1 LVKSKIIVIA
11 GTRPEAIKLAPV
23 IWELDRR
30 GLNYIFIWSGQ
41 HYDYEMSK
49 IFFEEL
55 GLPQPYY
62 DLDVGSGSH
71 AEQTA
76 KIMVGLEKIVDNGN
90 IIVAEGDTNTVLA
103 SALVCAK
110 TGNVFAHVE
119 AGLRSYDKSMPEEIN
134 RIIAGSIAGIHFAPT
149 IRSALN
155 LLYEGIFP
163 NKIFITGNTIVDVIL
178 KCKNTALSRS
188 QKLLDDMRLSE
199 KEYVLLTLHR
209 AENVD
214 NPKRLGRIL
223 RGLSNISK
231 KISIIFP
238 IHPRTRNRIKKYGF
252 RKMLENMIVIKP
264 IGYFEF
270 LGLLAKSLFVI
281 TDSGGVQEEALTLK
295 IPCITVRYNTERPET
310 IDAGINFLVGADE
323 RRIIETANYVFRNNS
338 FIRERVKNILNPLG
352 DGKAG
357 FRIVKILKNFFIE
370 DSFQFNTDF
379 RDLGQPSYI
388 LISAKNY
395 DGLTVLDFHN
405 KFKGTMITLIYDEG
419 LPKIPYPD
427 TMIKEN
433 YLLRIFG
440 SRKLLKKYF
449 IKSEQY

>member
-1 LVKSKIIVIA
+1 
-11 GTRPEAIKLAPV
+11 
-23 IWELDRR
+23 
-30 GLNYIFIWSGQ
+30 
-41 HYDYEMSK
+41 M
-49 IFFEEL
+49 
-55 GLPQPYY
+55 
-62 DLDVGSGSH
+62 
-71 AEQTA
+71 
-76 KIMVGLEKIVDNGN
+76 
-90 IIVAEGDTNTVLA
+90 
-103 SALVCAK
+103 
-110 TGNVFAHVE
+110 
-119 AGLRSYDKSMPEEIN
+119 
-134 RIIAGSIAGIHFAPT
+134 
-149 IRSALN
+149 
-155 LLYEGIFP
+155 
-163 NKIFITGNTIVDVIL
+163 
-178 KCKNTALSRS
+178 
-188 QKLLDDMRLSE
+188 
-199 KEYVLLTLHR
+199 
-209 AENVD
+209 
-214 NPKRLGRIL
+214 
-223 RGLSNISK
+223 
-231 KISIIFP
+231 
-238 IHPRTRNRIKKYGF
+238 
-252 RKMLENMIVIKP
+252 
-264 IGYFEF
+264 
-270 LGLLAKSLFVI
+270 
-281 TDSGGVQEEALTLK
+281 TLK